1 MLALAHRREEKAGAV
16 VSASSRTVGGGTMT
30 LGREVQP
37 MQISAL
43 PFSRMEGG
51 RGRRLPLSAVV
62 QEVQMGAAACRVGM
76 NGRERLE

>member
-1 MLALAHRREEKAGAV
+1 
-16 VSASSRTVGGGTMT
+16 MT

-62 QEVQMGAAACRVGM
+62 QEVQMGAAACRVGI